1 MTKASP
7 IGIACNSLESA
18 LKHSARLKK
27 QGLETKIHPWKMEG
41 SDTKFIVEGKEI
53 GDYGGKKKPKRKGN
67 FGVDTAEKAKE
78 REQTKLEKE
87 KLKKKLAAEEAKA
100 EALRKKL
107 RAMGQHTFAEA
118 GVKTFKHW

>member
-1 MTKASP
+1 MTKQSP

-67 FGVDTAEKAKE
+67 FGVDTAEKTKE
-78 REQTKLEKE
+78 REKAKQVKAQLEKE
-87 KLKKKLAAEEAKA
+87 QEQKQAKIEKMRMKNRKIGQTLIGEKSLK
-100 EALRKKL
+100 
-107 RAMGQHTFAEA
+107 HF
-118 GVKTFKHW
+118 W